1 MAKLIE
7 ISDKCIPAHWQP
19 GLLIEFM
26 IDIGINHHKLLASS
40 GVFYEDVVHGEKN
53 FSPSQYIK
61 IIEKALLLYP
71 GKDLGFRLAPTLL
84 PGSFGDY
91 SHALNST
98 SNAYEVMQVLEM
110 FSLHIAPLLSVQY
123 AINERTLSLQLD
135 PAFGPNGAQQCIL
148 EAYCLAIK
156 NYCRSR
162 SGKKFPWSFEFNIPE
177 PDHLEHYEVN
187 LSEALKFSYP
197 SCRISLPIEYAYQ
210 NWKNG
215 SPLSF
220 QRYTSHAFHGS
231 AKPNKGVTLITAVKN
246 HLIENITARNTLECT
261 AQHFNMSSATLK
273 RKLKRHNT
281 SYQQLLDQSRF
292 EVSVTLYQEKGL
304 SSEDIAK
311 TLGYFD
317 IANFKRSFRRWS
329 GENPRNYLMGL
340 SCEQLC
346 KPIK

>member
-1 MAKLIE
+1 MMKFIE
-7 ISDKCIPAHWQP
+7 IGDKCIPAHWQP

-40 GVFYEDVVHGEKN
+40 GAFYEDVVNGDNK
-53 FSPSQYIK
+53 FSPAQYIK
-61 IIEKALLLYP
+61 IIEKSLQLYP

-91 SHALNST
+91 SHALNSA
-98 SNAYEVMQVLEM
+98 SNVYEVMQVLEL
-110 FSLHIAPLLSVQY
+110 FGLQISPLLSPKLFVY
-123 AINERTLSLQLD
+123 DHALSLQLD
-135 PAFGPNGAQQCIL
+135 PAFGPNSAQQCIL

-162 SGKKFPWSFEFNIPE
+162 SGKKLPWSFEFNFPE
-177 PDHLEHYEVN
+177 PEHVEHYEVN

-197 SCRISLPIEYAYQ
+197 ACRITLPIEYAYQ
-210 NWKNG
+210 DWEHG
-215 SPLSF
+215 SPLNF
-220 QRYTSHAFHGS
+220 RRYTYQSATEANGARKNMYHAS
-231 AKPNKGVTLITAVKN
+231 PLLTAIK
-246 HLIENITARNTLECT
+246 HYIYTNISNNISLEKV

-281 SYQQLLDQSRF
+281 SYQHLLDQSRF
-292 EVSVTLYQEKGL
+292 ELSVKLLRENGL
-304 SSEDIAK
+304 NSEEVAK

-329 GENPRNYLMGL
+329 GTNPRHYLLSLGKLENY
-340 SCEQLC
+340 
-346 KPIK
+346 